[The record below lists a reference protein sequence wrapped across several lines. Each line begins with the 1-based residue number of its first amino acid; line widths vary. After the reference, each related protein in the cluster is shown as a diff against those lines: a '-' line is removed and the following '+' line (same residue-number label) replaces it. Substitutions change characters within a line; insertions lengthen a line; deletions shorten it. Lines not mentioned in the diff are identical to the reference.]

1 MVCIRA
7 ARQEQVQLEAPV
19 FAVTIVDGQLRWQ
32 QHADPVAAVGEFV
45 LNVRSAGINAAD
57 WGQRRGFYPAPPGS
71 PPDIPGME
79 AAGIVTAIGP
89 GVTRVAPG
97 DRVMAVV
104 GGGAQAEQL
113 VVHER
118 CALTIPDDIDWDQ
131 AGGFPEAFTTVHDAL
146 FTQAGLSIGDRVCVH
161 GGAGGVGTAG
171 IQLAVAAGAMVVA
184 TVRTHELR
192 PAVEALGAT
201 VVDPD
206 SFGKHGPYDVILELI
221 GGTNLPADIAAL
233 AIGGRITIIGVTA
246 GGATAEVNLLG
257 LMAARGRIHGS
268 TLRSRPLEDKARAA
282 QAVQRHVIPLL
293 AAGRVRVPV
302 EATYPMRDA
311 AAAYD
316 HFAAGG
322 KLGKIVLVN
331 Q

>member
-1 MVCIRA
+1 VH
-7 ARQEQVQLEAPV
+7 
-19 FAVTIVDGQLRWQ
+19 AVTIVDGKLLWQ
-32 QHADPVAAVGEFV
+32 EHEDPVAAVGECV
-45 LNVRSAGINAAD
+45 LDVRAAGINAAD
-57 WGQRRGFYPAPPGS
+57 WGQRLGFYPAPLGS
-71 PPDIPGME
+71 PRDIPGME

-97 DRVMAVV
+97 DHVMAIV

-113 VVHER
+113 VVHES
-118 CALTIPDDIDWDQ
+118 CALTVPDSTDWEH
-131 AGGFPEAFTTVHDAL
+131 AGGFPEAFTTAHDAL

-171 IQLAVAAGAMVVA
+171 IQLAVAAGATVVA
-184 TVRTHELR
+184 TVRNRELH
-192 PAVEALGAT
+192 PAIEALGAT

-206 SFGKHGPYDVILELI
+206 SFGEHGPYDVILELI
-221 GGTNLPADIAAL
+221 GGTNLAADIQAL

-246 GGATAEVNLLG
+246 GGAAPEVDLRG

-268 TLRSRPLEDKARAA
+268 TLRSRPLEDKASAA
-282 QAVQRHVIPLL
+282 QAVQRHVVPLL
-293 AAGRVRVPV
+293 ATGTVRVPV
-302 EATYPMRDA
+302 EATYPMKDA
-311 AAAYD
+311 SAAYD

-331 Q
+331 E